1 MSVMDMRKVTQFWV
15 LCRYEAMGTFDTE
28 DVSSSY
34 GVQSDE
40 AVGVNSQGRVT
51 LPKAVR
57 DAAGI
62 EPGTILYIHTDR
74 SGELVLETRQAR
86 IRRIRALAAPTDGST
101 AAQSDEL
108 IAERRAEAARED
120 AA

>member
-1 MSVMDMRKVTQFWV
+1 MSYDYRGQIEET
-15 LCRYEAMGTFDTE
+15 
-28 DVSSSY
+28 
-34 GVQSDE
+34 
-40 AVGVNSQGRVT
+40 VGVNGQGRVT

-62 EPGTILYIHTDR
+62 EPGATLYIHTDR

-101 AAQSDEL
+101 GAQSDEL

-120 AA
+120 VA